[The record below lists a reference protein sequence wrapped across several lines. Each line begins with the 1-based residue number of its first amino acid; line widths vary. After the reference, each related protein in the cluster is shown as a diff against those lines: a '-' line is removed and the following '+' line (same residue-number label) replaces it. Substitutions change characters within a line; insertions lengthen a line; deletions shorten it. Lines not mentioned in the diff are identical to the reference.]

1 MSKNFNLV
9 INTAYLT
16 EEELCELLRRIR
28 AIYELEQ
35 IDKLIEVATEKM
47 AEAIAQNSSVKAYML
62 ETLYKKYPRNLVVV
76 KKIVECQEIDESV
89 LHEVF
94 RDRYAVDLDYEV
106 FTKNR
111 KASEQDLNTAFLAVR
126 NLPYTQQE
134 IIYLNL
140 VKNRNT
146 PKHVLIALSDKA
158 QLDKNYDLLIALMK
172 RVGPQN
178 ITLR

>member
-47 AEAIAQNSSVKAYML
+47 AEAIAQNSSVKASML
-62 ETLYKKYPRNLVVV
+62 EALYKKYPRNLVIVE
-76 KKIVECQEIDESV
+76 KIVECQEIDESV

-94 RDRYAVDLDYEV
+94 RDRYAVDINYDM
-106 FTKNR
+106 FTKNEH
-111 KASEQDLNTAFLAVR
+111 ALDEDLNTAFLAAKR
-126 NLPYTQQE
+126 LPHSTQQR
-134 IIYLNL
+134 IYLNL
-140 VKNRNT
+140 AKNRST
-146 PKHVLIALSDKA
+146 PNHVLNALSDIA
-158 QLDKNYDLLIALMK
+158 QEEKNYDLFVAVIKRLGMK
-172 RVGPQN
+172 D
-178 ITLR
+178 IKLK